1 MERIWK
7 KRRQWKGQQE
17 QEQAKQLP
25 HAAEQKGEHIV

>member
-25 HAAEQKGEHIV
+25 LPPNRKENT